1 MADSQDNEA
10 LSSDMTIEE
19 SFAVLDGM
27 VEDLESDDISLEDSF
42 HIYEKGMRLLKEL
55 NARIDRVEKQMQLID
70 EEGRTGEFS

>member
-42 HIYEKGMRLLKEL
+42 HIYEKGMKLLKEL